1 MPVGFQ
7 RIGVLCGGPPDLEV
21 LPRPSPAGQSDPVA
35 ETIAGL
41 AISESIGAGKAA
53 GKDVLSALRSRGH
66 EAVLLELG
74 RDVDVAL
81 RALKIQVAFL
91 ASRGRTGEDGSVQ
104 GLLELLG
111 IPYTGSDVLASALSL
126 DCHKARM
133 VLRQHNLPT
142 PPSYLIAAAEDLSD
156 EELFARNQGFGYPA
170 VVRPRHDNPR
180 CLPCAVSSDD
190 ELVRALL
197 AVRRFD
203 DDAIVE
209 RHGTGRT
216 IAVAILDEAPIA
228 ALELQVKGH
237 LDPAQLLHAAEDET
251 GRFAVGL
258 PRLSPERLRGVTELS
273 VRAAAVMGCT
283 GPTRVDVL
291 VSDRG
296 NEVVLSVNPRPSLS
310 PRSLVGRAA
319 QSVGLGF
326 PELVDR
332 VLQGAR
338 LHGRRPRDAELCG
351 PPLDRRA
358 EDLPSVIYNGADR
371 RVVPMN
377 AQLAVDREVV

>member
-1 MPVGFQ
+1 
-7 RIGVLCGGPPDLEV
+7 
-21 LPRPSPAGQSDPVA
+21 VA